1 MESVPSSSS
10 VKLWCTRTNP
20 LTHCTIISDKET
32 DLNTHAVNTFVLMK
46 MARQTIIDPLS
57 NWSEDDAGSLTFKES
72 PDSSHLSLSVDLL
85 SPVKRTAQGTLNW
98 ELPLLSRSLKRQH
111 AEMIKCF
118 LRFAALGP
126 FGVRFNC
133 SNRFVVLAAKQLK
146 SPNLTFK
153 KYCTKIS
160 EDWPDLRKYSSHLS
174 KCLQSLVDTV

>member
-32 DLNTHAVNTFVLMK
+32 DLNTHAVNMFVEPLMK

-146 SPNLTFK
+146 SPKSN
-153 KYCTKIS
+153 I
-160 EDWPDLRKYSSHLS
+160 
-174 KCLQSLVDTV
+174 

>member
-32 DLNTHAVNTFVLMK
+32 DLNTHAVNMFVEPLMK

-98 ELPLLSRSLKRQH
+98 ELPLLSRSLKNQ
-111 AEMIKCF
+111 C
-118 LRFAALGP
+118 ALLHWAHLVYGLTAP
-126 FGVRFNC
+126 I
-133 SNRFVVLAAKQLK
+133 VL
-146 SPNLTFK
+146 
-153 KYCTKIS
+153 
-160 EDWPDLRKYSSHLS
+160 
-174 KCLQSLVDTV
+174 

>member
-1 MESVPSSSS
+1 MESVSSSS
-10 VKLWCTRTNP
+10 FSEAVVHQDEPTHP
-20 LTHCTIISDKET
+20 LHHHIWQGNW
-32 DLNTHAVNTFVLMK
+32 DLNTHAVNTFVEPLMK

-57 NWSEDDAGSLTFKES
+57 NWSDDDDAGSLTFAKES

-98 ELPLLSRSLKRQH
+98 ELPLLSWSLKRQH

-118 LRFAALGP
+118 LRFVALGP

-146 SPNLTFK
+146 SPKSN
-153 KYCTKIS
+153 I
-160 EDWPDLRKYSSHLS
+160 
-174 KCLQSLVDTV
+174 